1 MYVKN
6 LELGN
11 LLDFYG
17 SVLPDEQREVL
28 SAYYFEDLSLAEI
41 AETSGMTRQG
51 VRAAIKRGEKQLL
64 FLEERLGLCCEYR
77 RRERDLAEVAS
88 ILKTAVQHAESAGSF
103 ADAEELKRAAAL
115 AENAVSPQK

>member
-64 FLEERLGLCCEYR
+64 FLEERLGL
-77 RRERDLAEVAS
+77 
-88 ILKTAVQHAESAGSF
+88 
-103 ADAEELKRAAAL
+103 
-115 AENAVSPQK
+115 